1 MAAFFFSISEFFLS
15 FCADPDIPGSRCT
28 ATARAQSARPAPR
41 RRNRVYYTPSALKKQ
56 DVFKKK
62 SLRIAEAREAGER
75 RGKRW
80 GTLERVPQTPQNFSR
95 INLFWDGVCAGS
107 KGNATLSNHHR
118 IKGSGENAG
127 GLLKESPRPPRTFIE
142 QICCWD
148 GVCAGSKGKA
158 TLSNRYRGTN
168 QCRAGS
174 DRGAGGGAPGKV
186 N

>member
-62 SLRIAEAREAGER
+62 SLRIAEVGEAGER

-80 GTLERVPQTPQNFSR
+80 GTLERVPQTPQNFYR
-95 INLFWDGVCAGS
+95 INLLLGRRRAGS
-107 KGNATLSNHHR
+107 K
-118 IKGSGENAG
+118 EN
-127 GLLKESPRPPRTFIE
+127 
-142 QICCWD
+142 
-148 GVCAGSKGKA
+148 A
-158 TLSNRYRGTN
+158 TLSNRYTGTN